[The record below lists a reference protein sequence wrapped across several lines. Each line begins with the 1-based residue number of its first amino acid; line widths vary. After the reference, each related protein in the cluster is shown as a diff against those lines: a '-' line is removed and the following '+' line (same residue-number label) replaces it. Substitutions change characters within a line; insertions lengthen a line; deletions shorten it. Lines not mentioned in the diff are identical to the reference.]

1 MSHGNLW
8 SHTFIDHRRITLEG
22 CPFFQLS
29 QQRLLVSSTQAS
41 ALGPLIPRFRN
52 ERVTPGTARTLNAG
66 PQAPSTS
73 TVCAAFFGWAPA
85 PIYLLCLPS
94 VASPPFAFPGSS
106 SSWYTPRFLLHRHL
120 HLWLSSS
127 QLRCFTSLEH
137 ESPLPATQESYGRRD
152 GHQADK
158 N

>member
-66 PQAPSTS
+66 PRAPSPINCMRGVLRLGS
-73 TVCAAFFGWAPA
+73 CSDLSPMSAFGGVPTVRLSG
-85 PIYLLCLPS
+85 IL
-94 VASPPFAFPGSS
+94 
-106 SSWYTPRFLLHRHL
+106 FLLVH
-120 HLWLSSS
+120 
-127 QLRCFTSLEH
+127 TSLLVTPTS
-137 ESPLPATQESYGRRD
+137 SPLAVLLAGALFHIARALHCLRLRRAMD
-152 GHQADK
+152 GETGIK
-158 N
+158 RTNN